1 MRKNITTNNNMNN
14 HTDTN
19 NNTDSLAP
27 ITTVNTPKEL
37 ETHINQLIA
46 IEPRFAD
53 VYAQVGV
60 PDLRRKPHGF
70 ESLLRAM
77 VGQQLSVAAAAS
89 IWQRLEVA
97 ELTCPDNIKTA
108 DDDLLRAQGLSKQ
121 KIRYV
126 RSLVAHDIDFTKLA
140 SLPDDEVIDTLT
152 AVTGIGRWTAE
163 MYLLFSLGRAD
174 VLAVDDLAIKVGA
187 MALLELQSRP
197 TPKQLYE
204 LSQPWSPHRSA
215 ASLLLWA
222 YYGWLKDRQGLPV

>member
-1 MRKNITTNNNMNN
+1 MPKNTLMDIADTATINTI
-14 HTDTN
+14 HTDVQ
-19 NNTDSLAP
+19 LA
-27 ITTVNTPKEL
+27 E
-37 ETHINQLIA
+37 HINQLID

-53 VYAQVGV
+53 IYTQVGV
-60 PDLRRKPHGF
+60 PDLRRKPQGF

-89 IWQRLEVA
+89 IWQRLEKA
-97 ELTCPDNIKTA
+97 ELINPKNIKTA
-108 DDDLLRAQGLSKQ
+108 DDELLRTQGLSKQ
-121 KIRYV
+121 KIRYI
-126 RSLVAHDIDFTKLA
+126 RSLVEHDIDFDKLA

-174 VLAVDDLAIKVGA
+174 ILAVDDLAIKVGA
-187 MALLELQSRP
+187 MALLELDSRP